1 MSTPALQTDPQ
12 RPTRIARLQRKPG
25 GDLCLGVALDIDWCP
40 GFWGLAPDAAPSA
53 EVLRRF
59 RPLGEKASLI
69 LAAAEEA
76 MAFFGSADPATL
88 HGALAKRPAVLVTDR
103 KGTVR
108 WCLGGRQG
116 TLSPAEEKAP
126 SHPLGVREAFTAALL
141 DGLRYRPE
149 LLDAPAPGGA
159 GVAGPGPIEA
169 LLRFASACATRVG
182 RTEGAIEPHPGG
194 EAVKAFLNT

>member
-1 MSTPALQTDPQ
+1 
-12 RPTRIARLQRKPG
+12 
-25 GDLCLGVALDIDWCP
+25 
-40 GFWGLAPDAAPSA
+40 
-53 EVLRRF
+53 
-59 RPLGEKASLI
+59 
-69 LAAAEEA
+69 